1 MKTCY
6 IIGAGDVCGTDLV
19 ADKDDYIIC
28 ADGGYEY
35 RDMLGREADMVVGD
49 FDSLGR
55 IPEAENRIVLPC
67 EKDDTDMAVA
77 VEEGLK
83 KGYRDFVLFGALGG
97 ERIDHSIGNIQLLK
111 YIASKGARGEI
122 HHEGNVLTVFS
133 DGEITLDET
142 LSGYIS
148 VFSLSDESKGV
159 TIESLKYETDNI
171 TMYNCLTRGL
181 SNEFIGKRARISVR
195 DGILLV
201 TYTKKKLSEH

>member
-1 MKTCY
+1 MGICY
-6 IIGAGDVCGTDLV
+6 IIGAGDVFSDGTV
-19 ADKDDYIIC
+19 AENEDFIIC

-77 VEEGLK
+77 VDEGLK
-83 KGYRDFVLFGALGG
+83 RGYRDFVLFGALGG

-122 HHEGNVLTVFS
+122 RHGKNILVAFKNS
-133 DGEITLDET
+133 EITFSEDKR
-142 LSGYIS
+142 GYAS
-148 VFSLSDESKGV
+148 VFSLTDESKGV
-159 TIESLKYETDNI
+159 TIENLKYETDNI
-171 TMYNCLTRGL
+171 TMYSHLTKGL
-181 SNEFIGKRARISVR
+181 SNEFIGKKSRISVS
-195 DGILLV
+195 DGILLIV
-201 TYTKKKLSEH
+201 YTL

>member
-1 MKTCY
+1 MGICY
-6 IIGAGDVCGTDLV
+6 IIGAGDVFADGTV
-19 ADKDDYIIC
+19 AEKDDYIIC

-35 RDMLGREADMVVGD
+35 RNMLGREADMVVGD

-55 IPEAENRIVLPC
+55 IPETENRLVLPC

-83 KGYRDFVLFGALGG
+83 RGYRNFVLFGALGG

-122 HHEGNVLTVFS
+122 HHGKTVLLAFGNE
-133 DGEITLDET
+133 EILLDES
-142 LSGYIS
+142 LAGYIS

-159 TIESLKYETDNI
+159 TIENLKYTTDNI
-171 TMYNCLTRGL
+171 TMLSHRTKGL
-181 SNEFIGKRARISVR
+181 SNEFIGKKARISVS
-195 DGILLV
+195 DGVLLV
-201 TYTKKKLSEH
+201 VYTV

>member
-1 MKTCY
+1 MGICY
-6 IIGAGDVCGTDLV
+6 IIGAGDVFSDGTV
-19 ADKDDYIIC
+19 AENGDYIIC

-35 RDMLGREADMVVGD
+35 RNMLGREADMVVGD

-67 EKDDTDMAVA
+67 EKDDTDTAVA
-77 VEEGLK
+77 IDEGLK

-122 HHEGNVLTVFS
+122 RHGKNVLVAFKDS
-133 DGEITLDET
+133 EITFGSDER
-142 LSGYIS
+142 GYVS

-159 TIESLKYETDNI
+159 TIENLRYETDNI
-171 TMYNCLTRGL
+171 TMYSHLTKGL
-181 SNEFIGKRARISVR
+181 SNEFIGKRSRISVS
-195 DGILLV
+195 DGILLIV
-201 TYTKKKLSEH
+201 YTL

>member
-1 MKTCY
+1 MGICY
-6 IIGAGDVCGTDLV
+6 IIGAGDVISDGTAARDG
-19 ADKDDYIIC
+19 DYIIC

-35 RDMLGREADMVVGD
+35 RNMLGREADMVVGD

-67 EKDDTDMAVA
+67 EKDDTDMAAA

-122 HHEGNVLTVFS
+122 RHGGNVLVAFKNSEISFCS
-133 DGEITLDET
+133 DM
-142 LSGYIS
+142 SGYVS

-159 TIESLKYETDNI
+159 TIEGLKYETDNI
-171 TMYNCLTRGL
+171 TMYGHLTRGL
-181 SNEFIGKRARISVR
+181 SNEFIGKESHISVA
-195 DGILLV
+195 DGILLIV
-201 TYTKKKLSEH
+201 YTI